1 MHLPTSRLH
10 QRAGS
15 GPPSQAHDRDEVRQ
29 ASLQGLLMLA
39 AAASAAMWWYLQS
52 AQTANLLLLIASAGS
67 ALTLALLRLTLPSLG
82 RAAAGVFLFLA
93 VVAIL
98 LFTLATRTAQAG
110 YLLLFPTLIAG
121 AVGPPLTAPACGFV
135 CAALLYVTGVP
146 EPHGPA
152 AAVALTGLS
161 LWLILRPLYNLLDIY
176 SRHSL
181 GATKLAEQL
190 RDQRGQLNRT
200 IKDLDASYR
209 LLQQTNHELALARA
223 EADMLRDLRNRF
235 ATNLSHELRT
245 PLNVILGFSS
255 LIYRKPEL
263 YGQEEWGEKLRRDLG
278 EIQRNAGYLADLVD
292 DVVDL
297 ARVDALAMPLR
308 REPADLRALIEE
320 TAGIVRSLAEEK
332 GLALVTAYEGE
343 LPALSLDPVRVR
355 QVLYNL
361 LTNAIRFTERGSV
374 SVRAVAREED
384 VLVEVHD
391 TGQGIPPAELSTIFD
406 EFYQV
411 GRPKTG
417 PDAGKGLG
425 LAIAKR
431 LVQLHGG
438 RIWAE
443 SEAGHGSTF
452 SFTLPL
458 GEKRGLPFRQSGPL
472 PTPKARRKP
481 LVAVLEEDGSIQR
494 YLSRRLEAYEFVHVK
509 EVTELLQLESEGSIT
524 ALIASRGLDMQE
536 TLQRL
541 RGDPLL
547 VECSLPTARWLFDPG
562 LFSDVLTKPVTAS
575 EVIAV
580 VSRLAGQEPAKV
592 LLVDD
597 DRSFVQLVSRMLE
610 AERSDGCAVPVRLS
624 SAYNGRDALSR
635 AREERPDVIL
645 LDLIMPDLDGFE
657 VAQQLRQD
665 PELASVPLVAVTAAT
680 PGEDEVSIKGAFLSL
695 YRKGTFHPGELVQ
708 FLAAALERASAG
720 AYPELSKGTV

>member
-1 MHLPTSRLH
+1 MRRCSLWRRVEPSAI
-10 QRAGS
+10 QAADRA
-15 GPPSQAHDRDEVRQ
+15 QVRQ
-29 ASLQGLLMLA
+29 TGLRCLLLVA
-39 AAASAAMWWYLQS
+39 AGCSFSAWWWDLESAQS
-52 AQTANLLLLIASAGS
+52 ANLRFIAICCVT
-67 ALTLALLRLTLPSLG
+67 TLAFIAIYVMLPRLGQAAPAVFLLVSL
-82 RAAAGVFLFLA
+82 AGVVAVTATVRSVQLA
-93 VVAIL
+93 
-98 LFTLATRTAQAG
+98 
-110 YLLLFPTLIAG
+110 YLYLFPIL
-121 AVGPPLTAPACGFV
+121 V
-135 CAALLYVTGVP
+135 
-146 EPHGPA
+146 A
-152 AAVALTGLS
+152 AAVLPPLGAFICGFACAVMVLLVGLPQSQMPAAVIAVTGLS

-320 TAGIVRSLAEEK
+320 TAGVVRSLAEEK

-509 EVTELLQLESEGSIT
+509 EVTQLLQLESEGSIT

-645 LDLIMPDLDGFE
+645 LDLVMPDLDGFE

-680 PGEDEVSIKGAFLSL
+680 PGEDEVSVKGAFLSL
-695 YRKGTFHPGELVQ
+695 YRKGAFHPGELVQ